1 MSTCNAF
8 IEHLGNKLESIIIF
22 NHCQEQLS
30 MKLGSKYDLLD
41 TPCVLKFKQIY
52 GSEYLQIVEKIQ

>member
-41 TPCVLKFKQIY
+41 TSCIIKKINW
-52 GSEYLQIVEKIQ
+52 SEYLQIVEKI